1 MVQIDPRFPLFG
13 LWRVHPEDRASIEKF
28 GNITLEFTRDG
39 RLIYTVLKNE
49 GNQELVMHYRVE
61 KGYLFT
67 RQPQDFIEEKIS
79 VFLTEDGNGM
89 ILVHNSQQS
98 RYVRVEE

>member
-1 MVQIDPRFPLFG
+1 MAQIDPRFPLVG
-13 LWRVHPEDRASIEKF
+13 LWKVHPEDQASIEKF

-61 KGYLFT
+61 KGYLIT
-67 RQPQDFIEEKIS
+67 RQPQDFMEEKTS
-79 VFLTEDGNGM
+79 VFLSEDGSGM

-98 RYVRVEE
+98 RYVRAEK